1 MQLPVK
7 NIKGEQVGSIEVN
20 DALVAVPMNAAV
32 VHQALVMYQANGRQ
46 GTHDAKTRTEV
57 SGGGRKPWRQKGTGR
72 ARQGSIR
79 APQWR
84 HGGVV
89 FGPKPRDYR
98 QDMPAR
104 MRHLA
109 MKCMLSELVR
119 QGKLVVLENLSLS
132 EAKTKAMNEVLKAL
146 QLEPPALVVTK
157 EPEHNLILACRNIEK
172 VWTLPVDQLNAAE
185 LLKRDVVLITA
196 DAIKRAEELW
206 AVEKNHRKVEAK
218 A

>member
-7 NIKGEQVGSIEVN
+7 NIKGEQVGTIEVN
-20 DALVAVPMNAAV
+20 DSLVAVPMNAAV

-57 SGGGRKPWRQKGTGR
+57 SGGGRKPWRQKYTGR

-84 HGGVV
+84 HGGVA

-109 MKCMLSELVR
+109 MKCVLSERVR
-119 QGKLVVLENLSLS
+119 QGKLVVLENLSLP
-132 EAKTKAMNEVLKAL
+132 ETKTKAMADVFKAL
-146 QLEPPALVVTK
+146 QIKVPVLVITRG
-157 EPEHNLILACRNIEK
+157 PEHNVVLACRNIEK

-185 LLKRDVVLITA
+185 LLRRATVLITA